1 MTLAVLFPGDNLLPD
16 TLSAP
21 VERGTLFSCVMD
33 VFEDRSDVS
42 LGVDENGVLEE
53 LDGGVVD
60 DDIGD
65 DGGIEAVT
73 FRT

>member
-1 MTLAVLFPGDNLLPD
+1 MSP
-16 TLSAP
+16 
-21 VERGTLFSCVMD
+21 
-33 VFEDRSDVS
+33 
-42 LGVDENGVLEE
+42 GVDENGVLEE
-53 LDGGVVD
+53 LGGGVVD